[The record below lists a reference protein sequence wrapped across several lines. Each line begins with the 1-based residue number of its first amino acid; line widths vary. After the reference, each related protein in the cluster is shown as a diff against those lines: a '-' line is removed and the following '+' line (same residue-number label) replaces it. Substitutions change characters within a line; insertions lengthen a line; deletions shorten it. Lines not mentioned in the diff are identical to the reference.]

1 MLTLTMIM
9 ITMMIMMMM
18 LMTIMMMMV
27 TWMAMVM
34 IWLDMPRWWRHS
46 WWCSCDAK
54 GNEKRFYKIDIVNF
68 KLHIFLTIV
77 MRISNLAVTRT
88 LQKTRRVVVH
98 L

>member
-9 ITMMIMMMM
+9 ITMMIMMMIFM
-18 LMTIMMMMV
+18 KIMMMMIFMKMMMMMMV

-46 WWCSCDAK
+46 WWWCSCDAK

-68 KLHIFLTIV
+68 
-77 MRISNLAVTRT
+77 
-88 LQKTRRVVVH
+88 
-98 L
+98 